1 MKKALN
7 ITQSIIESIVASAT
21 LALIVLTLMMAF
33 SSCAGQKQYAKNK
46 HDWMTKKKYDTARH
60 KSNNKA
66 FTCYEW

>member
-21 LALIVLTLMMAF
+21 LALIVLALMMAF

-46 HDWMTKKKYDTARH
+46 HDWMTKKKYNTASHSKKNR
-60 KSNNKA
+60 SY
-66 FTCYEW
+66 TCYEW